1 MNRNDTTTADDAS
14 LELLTVD
21 DLSRLLKRSRAS
33 LHRDL
38 SANRLPRPIKLGSA
52 VRWRRQSIVAWLDQ
66 AENENA
72 RRQPGVDGSDL
83 AQHREAEQ

>member
-1 MNRNDTTTADDAS
+1 MRTDTSPADPA

-21 DLSRLLKRSRAS
+21 DLSRLLRRSRAS

-38 SANRLPRPIKLGSA
+38 AANRLPRPIKLGSA

-72 RRQPGVDGSDL
+72 RRQPGEGGSDL